1 MERADV
7 VIAGG
12 GFAGLALGIALR
24 QGLGSAFAIIVA
36 DPFIGRDGSGDLRA
50 SAIAAGARRLFET
63 IGVWEAVA
71 QEAQPILDMAVTD
84 SRLSCGAHREG
95 PRARDRLEV
104 RRGDRVRIDI
114 RPSRGALSR

>member
-24 QGLGSAFAIIVA
+24 QGLGPAFAIVVA
-36 DPFIGRDGSGDLRA
+36 DPFLGRAGSGDPRA

-63 IGVWEAVA
+63 IGGWGAGA
-71 QEAQPILDMAVTD
+71 PDAQP
-84 SRLSCGAHREG
+84 
-95 PRARDRLEV
+95 
-104 RRGDRVRIDI
+104 
-114 RPSRGALSR
+114 